1 MKTVFNYALGNGV
14 KKDIYEAVD
23 WATRLDENTQI
34 SIADM
39 FFDGDGV
46 KKNKEIAIQIWRTLS
61 VKHNL
66 DAIRY
71 LALCC
76 MYGDGTDRDFNEAE
90 RLIGTIDRIPNMD
103 YAKKYSES
111 SYLMGLLNEARG
123 YKGQA
128 IENYKNSSKQE
139 AKDRL
144 RVLQGR

>member
-1 MKTVFNYALGNGV
+1 
-14 KKDIYEAVD
+14 
-23 WATRLDENTQI
+23 
-34 SIADM
+34 
-39 FFDGDGV
+39 
-46 KKNKEIAIQIWRTLS
+46 
-61 VKHNL
+61 
-66 DAIRY
+66 
-71 LALCC
+71 
-76 MYGDGTDRDFNEAE
+76 
-90 RLIGTIDRIPNMD
+90 MD